1 LALNTN
7 VFSGSFTTALT
18 AFFKTRY
25 PQRKV
30 ESLVAYE
37 KPFLEALGR
46 SDELTGIQTIIPMQL
61 NLPQGVSASLRT
73 AIDNSSPIYGKAW
86 TITPAAYYGGMRI
99 DARTLMAA
107 KNDQGAF
114 FRLKEREYEGILNTI
129 GLDLEKYLWGAGT
142 ATLGLLSADP
152 GTNTYFD
159 VPRADGIAFHVNQ
172 QLRFYADSSGSPGT
186 ERAGGA
192 RTVTGVNYAYS
203 ATLARITV
211 SAAMDAAVGSGDHVC
226 RDGDVSAVLKGI
238 PAWIPS
244 ADPGATSFFGVDRSG
259 HPQMLGGW
267 RQSYLGSIEE
277 TAKKLVSEM
286 SRFSQRPK
294 TLWLSYANWN
304 RLEIELGARGMRTE
318 DGGKGHFGR
327 TSLLMSTPAGPV
339 TVKAGPFVPDDAGFL
354 LDMSTWKLMSLGSV
368 PHLVEDDGLTARVVG
383 VASRDG
389 SLAED
394 GIEIR
399 LRYFAQLVCLNP
411 FANGRFAIS

>member
-1 LALNTN
+1 MALNTN

-30 ESLVAYE
+30 ENLVAFD

-46 SDELTGIQTIIPMQL
+46 SDELTGIQTIIPLQL
-61 NLPQGVSASLRT
+61 DLPQGVGADLRK
-73 AIDNSSPIYGKAW
+73 AIDNSSPIYGKVW
-86 TITPAAYYGGMRI
+86 TITPASYYGGMRL

-107 KNDQGAF
+107 RNDEGAF
-114 FRLKEREYEGILNTI
+114 FRLREREYEGILNTI

-142 ATLGLLSADP
+142 ATLALLSADP
-152 GTNTYFD
+152 GTATTFD

-172 QLRFYADSSGSPGT
+172 VLRFYADSSGSPGT
-186 ERAGGA
+186 ERAGGT
-192 RTVTGVNYAYS
+192 RTVSGVNYAYS
-203 ATLARITV
+203 STLARITV

-226 RDGDVSAVLKGI
+226 RDGDVSAVLKGV
-238 PAWIPS
+238 PAWIPAS
-244 ADPGATSFFGVDRSG
+244 DPTDTFFGLGRTN

-267 RQSYLGSIEE
+267 RQGYLGSIEE
-277 TAKKLVSEM
+277 TCKRLVSDM
-286 SRFSQRPK
+286 AKYNRNPK
-294 TLWLSYANWN
+294 TLWLSYSNWN
-304 RLEIELGARGMRTE
+304 RLEIELGARGMRHE
-318 DGGKGHFGR
+318 DGGSAKFGR
-327 TSLLMSTPAGPV
+327 TSLVMSTPAGPI

-354 LDMSTWKLMSLGSV
+354 LDMSTWKLMSLGAV

-399 LRYFAQLVCLNP
+399 LRYFAQLVCMNP
-411 FANGRFAIS
+411 FANGRFVIS